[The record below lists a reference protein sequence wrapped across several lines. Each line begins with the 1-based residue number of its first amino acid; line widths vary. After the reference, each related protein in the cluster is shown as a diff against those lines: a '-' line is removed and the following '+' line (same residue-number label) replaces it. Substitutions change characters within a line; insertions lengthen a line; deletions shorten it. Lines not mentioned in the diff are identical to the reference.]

1 MPDNKRI
8 LLVEDEEDV
17 REITLFRLEQA
28 GYEVITAP
36 DGETALELA
45 EKEVPDLIFLDLS
58 LPGIDGD
65 EVCIKLKSNEK
76 LKGIPV
82 VVFSASADVVRV
94 KAKDI
99 GAQDYLVKPCEP
111 QELVA
116 KAKKWL
122 AQAES
127 L

>member
-1 MPDNKRI
+1 MPDKKRI

-28 GYEVITAP
+28 GYEVITAS
-36 DGETALELA
+36 DGETGLELA

-65 EVCIKLKSNEK
+65 EVCSKLKSNEK
-76 LKGIPV
+76 LKRIPV
-82 VVFSASADVVRV
+82 IVFSASADVVKVTARE
-94 KAKDI
+94 I
-99 GAQDYLVKPCEP
+99 GADDYLVKPCEP

-122 AQAES
+122 EQAQS